1 MWVAVSAKLCTRT
14 ELRYSL
20 TIDDYADALEFLAA
34 KTKAE
39 AEAAKAAQ
47 ANMPQMGRR

>member
-1 MWVAVSAKLCTRT
+1 MWVAVSANLCTRS
-14 ELRYSL
+14 ELREKL

-39 AEAAKAAQ
+39 ADAMKASQ
-47 ANMPQMGRR
+47 VNMPQMGRR